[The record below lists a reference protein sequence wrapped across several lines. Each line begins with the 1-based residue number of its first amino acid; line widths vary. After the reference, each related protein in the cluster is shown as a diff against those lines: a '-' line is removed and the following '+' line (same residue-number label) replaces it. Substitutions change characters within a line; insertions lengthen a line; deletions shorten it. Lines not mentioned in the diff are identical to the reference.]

1 MIKYYIVKT
10 KVEYQFF
17 VDHIIFEPYFF
28 FVNNLFLYNTVFCK
42 VIQQRM
48 DTAAALQSIKL
59 EVSYSSSSGIA
70 SSSLKIFYH
79 NHSWGI
85 YFYMCKAR

>member
-28 FVNNLFLYNTVFCK
+28 FL
-42 VIQQRM
+42 
-48 DTAAALQSIKL
+48 
-59 EVSYSSSSGIA
+59 
-70 SSSLKIFYH
+70 
-79 NHSWGI
+79 
-85 YFYMCKAR
+85 